1 MTMIITIT
9 ITLTITVAI
18 IITITIAITITL
30 FICPDFSIGLINHS
44 SLYTTGEKF
53 TLYTHSYLGFGAE
66 RARESL
72 NELLLTEK
80 ALKDKEVQDPCLNQ
94 GEPLFS
100 SSIYS

>member
-1 MTMIITIT
+1 MMITIT
-9 ITLTITVAI
+9 IILTIAI
-18 IITITIAITITL
+18 AILITIIIAITIKNLVT
-30 FICPDFSIGLINHS
+30 ICRNASICLINYL

-80 ALKDKEVQDPCLNQ
+80 ALTDKEVQDPCLNQ
-94 GEPLFS
+94 GESLFFS
-100 SSIYS
+100 